1 MLLASG
7 TVMTSMP
14 AVAQVGAG
22 VRAQLP
28 PGAVVQSLDEGPS
41 GDLRRS
47 LTALSENPRSLSA
60 LINAGRA
67 ALELS
72 DPQAALTFFSRAEEV
87 APTDPRVKA
96 GLGSAMVQIGE
107 PRAGLTLFAE
117 ALAQGAPEIEIAA
130 DRGLAHD
137 LIGDPRRA
145 QQDYALVLRRRD
157 DAEVRRRM
165 ALSLAISGQ
174 RDAAL
179 RLIDPQL
186 RRNDRAAWRTQTF
199 VLALTGDAAAASRTA
214 SNIMPGGVGAAMAP
228 FLSRLAQL
236 SPAQKAMAVHLGQFP
251 SDGRSGAMA
260 SSDVR
265 PDPGALALAQGR
277 EPLPAAVPSR
287 AAPEDRRV
295 ERRRPGPAA
304 SPLESAAVGGRQ
316 PATNQPLRVAESGQ
330 RQSPENSPVRIA
342 QADTN
347 RFNLPPSGPARPA
360 ENRPLVVPP
369 AAGATVIP
377 RFGTT
382 PVPAATTTTRPAAQ
396 LPASTMPAS
405 PVITQPQADAQPALT
420 VTQPLSTTLQPPQQ
434 QAENGSLG
442 AAQGQV
448 ATTAAPEPAPAGPAS
463 PTTGVIRT
471 TELPPSLAQTAP
483 LQAAPT
489 SFASINVDPA
499 PGVPLT
505 SNSAPPS
512 ASLPGAAD
520 TTITPVRSQASPNSA
535 AAGSTAQPA
544 PGFSLAPRPG
554 PADTRIV
561 SSAPA
566 PSRPPLADIAAL
578 VRTLPRDELART
590 ADAAPRPT
598 RPAPA
603 TTRATPGQ
611 PAGQTGRNARTE
623 PNAAG
628 SRSAR
633 ARTPAP
639 PAHPSRHWV
648 QIAGGANRTALP
660 REFARLRTLAPQ
672 LLRRRDAFTTPLR
685 ATNRLLVGPFRSE
698 RDALEFVN
706 QLRRV
711 NVPAFAWTSEAGQEI
726 ERLQTS
732 R

>member
-14 AVAQVGAG
+14 AVAQDGAG
-22 VRAQLP
+22 VRARLP

-41 GDLRRS
+41 AELRRS
-47 LTALSENPRSLSA
+47 LTALGANPRSLSA

-96 GLGSAMVQIGE
+96 GLGSGMVQIGE

-117 ALAQGAPEIEIAA
+117 AIAQGAPEIEIAA
-130 DRGLAHD
+130 DRGLAYD

-165 ALSLAISGQ
+165 ALSLAITGQ

-251 SDGRSGAMA
+251 SDGRGGATA
-260 SSDVR
+260 SSNVS

-277 EPLPAAVPSR
+277 ETPAAAVPSR
-287 AAPEDRRV
+287 PAAEDRRIG
-295 ERRRPGPAA
+295 RRRPGPPV
-304 SPLESAAVGGRQ
+304 SPLERAAVGRRQ
-316 PATNQPLRVAESGQ
+316 PATDQPLRVGATGQ
-330 RQSPENSPVRIA
+330 RRPPANAPRRVAE
-342 QADTN
+342 ADTN
-347 RFNLPPSGPARPA
+347 RFNLPPAASARPA
-360 ENRPLVVPP
+360 ESRPAVVPP
-369 AAGATVIP
+369 APGATIIP

-382 PVPAATTTTRPAAQ
+382 PPPAAITTVPPAVQ
-396 LPASTMPAS
+396 PPPSPSPA
-405 PVITQPQADAQPALT
+405 
-420 VTQPLSTTLQPPQQ
+420 VTQPLPTSLQPSAQPAQN
-434 QAENGSLG
+434 ESLG
-442 AAQGQV
+442 VAPAQV
-448 ATTAAPEPAPAGPAS
+448 ATTAAPTGPPT

-471 TELPPSLAQTAP
+471 TELPPSLARP
-483 LQAAPT
+483 
-489 SFASINVDPA
+489 
-499 PGVPLT
+499 VPSLR
-505 SNSAPPS
+505 SAAPPS
-512 ASLPGAAD
+512 DAINRDTAPGGALMLNSTTPSISPAAPAAASTA
-520 TTITPVRSQASPNSA
+520 PVLSPASPS
-535 AAGSTAQPA
+535 AAGSTAPPA
-544 PGFSLAPRPG
+544 PGFSLAPAPG
-554 PADTRIV
+554 QVETRTV
-561 SSAPA
+561 PSSPA

-578 VRTLPRDELART
+578 VRTLPRDQQART
-590 ADAAPRPT
+590 IEAAPRPT
-598 RPAPA
+598 PPAPA
-603 TTRATPGQ
+603 TTRTTPGQ
-611 PAGQTGRNARTE
+611 PAAQTGRNGRTGA
-623 PNAAG
+623 NAAG

-648 QIAGGANRTALP
+648 QVAGGANRSALP
-660 REFARLRTLAPQ
+660 REFARLRALAPQ
-672 LLRRRDAFTTPLR
+672 LLGRRSAYTTPLR
-685 ATNRLLVGPFRSE
+685 ATNRLLVGPFSSE

-711 NVPAFAWTSEAGQEI
+711 NVAAFAWTSGAGQEI
-726 ERLQTS
+726 ERLQIA